1 MKEKTRPVVCWFR
14 RDLRADDNRA
24 LCAAAGSHGKIL
36 PLFIFDDEI
45 LKEHGAFDG
54 RLRFIAGAV
63 MNLSKELEKKGAK
76 LACFRGRT
84 YDIFRDIAERVNPS
98 AVYCAKS
105 LTWSGERISAVVASI
120 CREKGSELVEVEDGV
135 LTPVEKI
142 GFRKV
147 FTPFY
152 KQWVRSLDIK
162 PCGELSSINAFSHDL
177 PGIGEI
183 IGGIEPSEKVP
194 FDPRGARA
202 RLESLDLSSYGEF
215 RDRPDIDATGRLSP
229 HIRFGTISVREIF
242 REAAKKGGEDNQF
255 VKELAWREFWYHIKH
270 NFQGFRE
277 TEFQEKR
284 RNLRWR
290 NDEKLF
296 SAFREGRTGYPLVDA
311 GIRQLV
317 SEKWV
322 HGRVRM
328 VLASFLTKDL
338 LVDWR
343 LGEKFFKEHLLDYD
357 EVVNTGNW
365 QWCASVG
372 PDPKPLRIF
381 NPCIQSAKFDPGCR
395 YIKKH
400 LPELKKVPPEN
411 IHDPLNGRLPWH
423 PPVIDHGEA
432 AKKAR
437 AAYKGL

>member
-1 MKEKTRPVVCWFR
+1 MKEKPRPVICWFR
-14 RDLRADDNRA
+14 RDLRAHDNRA
-24 LCAAAGSHGKIL
+24 LASAIGRSREIV
-36 PLFIFDDEI
+36 PLFIFDDDI

-54 RLRFIAGAV
+54 RLGFIAGAV
-63 MNLSKELEKKGAK
+63 MNLSKELEKKGAR

-84 YDIFRDIAERVNPS
+84 DEIFRDIIGRMNPS
-98 AVYCAKS
+98 SVYCAKS
-105 LTWSGERISAVVASI
+105 LTWSGERISAGAAAI
-120 CREKGSELVEVEDGV
+120 CRDRGVEFVEVEDNV
-135 LTPVEKI
+135 LASVENI
-142 GFRKV
+142 GYRKV

-152 KQWVRSLDIK
+152 RQWVRSLDIQ
-162 PCGELSSINAFSHDL
+162 SSGDLKTIKAFSHDL
-177 PGIGEI
+177 PGIKDALEK
-183 IGGIEPSEKVP
+183 IEPVGKLP
-194 FDPRGARA
+194 FDPKGARA
-202 RLESLDLSSYGEF
+202 RLRNLDLRAYDLN
-215 RDRPDIDATGRLSP
+215 RDRPDIDATSRLSP
-229 HIRFGTISVREIF
+229 HIRFGTVSVREIF
-242 REAAKKGGEDNQF
+242 REASKKGGEDNQF
-255 VKELAWREFWYHIKH
+255 VRELAWREFWYHIKL
-270 NFQGFRE
+270 NFPEFKE

-284 RNLRWR
+284 RNIRWR

-317 SEKWV
+317 SDKWV

-357 EVVNTGNW
+357 EVINTGNW

-381 NPCIQSAKFDPGCR
+381 NPCIQSAKFDPECR
-395 YIKKH
+395 YIKKY
-400 LPELKKVPPEN
+400 LPELKKVAPEN
-411 IHDPLNGRLPWH
+411 IHDPLRSRFPWH
-423 PPVIDHGEA
+423 PPVVDHGEA
-432 AKKAR
+432 SKRAR